1 MKNEHLDYL
10 FRSLKHH
17 PSPYI
22 IYDLDGS
29 IRWINLAGEYI
40 FRTEDI
46 SEIGIKKINLEE
58 NEGSKDLIAQSYS
71 TPVEVRLREIEFFMK
86 TRVHL
91 IPSESSKDFMLVE
104 VLCNSRLGLE
114 ALRQTI
120 SCIEYDRIDLA
131 YQKQYDLKTGE
142 ITDRYT
148 GIPGEERTICPWI
161 GGVRGWVVGSY
172 TPKTQL
178 WYTMAQDYCNI
189 IEVVEGVERIQGNLG
204 WNAMVTAVVHKDNPA
219 PRLVAVDPATGK
231 IAWQQEFDAP
241 NFGAVLTTA
250 GGLLFY
256 GTSFGAVH
264 ALDIE
269 DGSTLWSF
277 NTGSG
282 NRAGVISY
290 EAKGEQFI
298 LFPTGCCGAV
308 PGMFMPNIDP
318 RFADINEGA
327 MIVSFKVPK

>member
-1 MKNEHLDYL
+1 MALTFSPSSANVGQEVTANIVFNDDDVSWVYIDWDDGDDRPGDNLYTSSIVAL
-10 FRSLKHH
+10 NPENGELKWHH
-17 PSPYI
+17 QQVPHDVW
-22 IYDLDGS
+22 DLDASGEFLFLEREGKKLMS
-29 IRWINLAGEYI
+29 NLNKNGYV
-40 FRTEDI
+40 
-46 SEIGIKKINLEE
+46 
-58 NEGSKDLIAQSYS
+58 Y
-71 TPVEVRLREIEFFMK
+71 V
-86 TRVHL
+86 
-91 IPSESSKDFMLVE
+91 
-104 VLCNSRLGLE
+104 
-114 ALRQTI
+114 
-120 SCIEYDRIDLA
+120 YDREKGKLNNVWKLSQTA
-131 YQKQYDLKTGE
+131 NWGKVNLKTGE
-142 ITDRYT
+142 ITDRYV

-161 GGVRGWVVGSY
+161 GGVRGWGVGSY
-172 TPKTQL
+172 NPKTQL

-269 DGSTLWSF
+269 DGSKLWSF

>member
-1 MKNEHLDYL
+1 
-10 FRSLKHH
+10 
-17 PSPYI
+17 
-22 IYDLDGS
+22 
-29 IRWINLAGEYI
+29 
-40 FRTEDI
+40 
-46 SEIGIKKINLEE
+46 
-58 NEGSKDLIAQSYS
+58 
-71 TPVEVRLREIEFFMK
+71 
-86 TRVHL
+86 
-91 IPSESSKDFMLVE
+91 
-104 VLCNSRLGLE
+104 
-114 ALRQTI
+114 
-120 SCIEYDRIDLA
+120 
-131 YQKQYDLKTGE
+131 
-142 ITDRYT
+142 
-148 GIPGEERTICPWI
+148 
-161 GGVRGWVVGSY
+161 
-172 TPKTQL
+172 
-178 WYTMAQDYCNI
+178 MAQDYCNI

-231 IAWQQEFDAP
+231 IEWQQEFDAP

-269 DGSTLWSF
+269 DGSKLWSF